1 MGGDRGVVGG
11 GFVLVTDTS
20 GVLTNGLGFA
30 DGGGGSGGGSWEA
43 FIKRKKNLGGC
54 VNERTHLGVC

>member
-20 GVLTNGLGFA
+20 GVLTTGLGFA
-30 DGGGGSGGGSWEA
+30 DGGGGGGGGS
-43 FIKRKKNLGGC
+43 L
-54 VNERTHLGVC
+54 